1 LNETHPSRL
10 VVEGVVRET
19 LRDFVGTWHVL
30 IRPAQT
36 APWWILL
43 IERKDGDF
51 TRTVLLDPSETRE
64 AVENG
69 LLEALKGA
77 V

>member
-1 LNETHPSRL
+1 
-10 VVEGVVRET
+10 
-19 LRDFVGTWHVL
+19 
-30 IRPAQT
+30 
-36 APWWILL
+36 LL
-43 IERKDGDF
+43 ERKDGDF